1 MLPVTRRNCLVS
13 SRKFLFANRVVTADV
28 LSSADVHQDEW
39 KISEPASWD
48 EPSEKL
54 SSEEWEDSDAVLRN
68 RLGWMFLIV
77 LVVATSAIFAS
88 VLWQRA
94 LLNADSRDITSLQTV

>member
-13 SRKFLFANRVVTADV
+13 SRKFLFANKSYS
-28 LSSADVHQDEW
+28 SSADVHQDEW